1 MTTTLPKKPKK
12 PPARHH
18 LDRRAAK
25 LIHDGD
31 GDDDDLLDTREQ
43 SEWLGV
49 SPQWLELGRK
59 HGYGPPFVALAPRII
74 RYRRGAT
81 RAWLAERA
89 QQTAI
94 EHGQK
99 RPAHR
104 LGTPALRGAPS

>member
-1 MTTTLPKKPKK
+1 MTSTFPKKPKK

-18 LDRRAAK
+18 LDRRAEK

-31 GDDDDLLDTREQ
+31 GDADDLLDTREQ

-59 HGYGPPFVALAPRII
+59 HGYGPPFVVLGPRII
-74 RYRRGAT
+74 RYRRGNT

-94 EHGQK
+94 ERGQRHGAEAAAD
-99 RPAHR
+99 RSDGRA
-104 LGTPALRGAPS
+104 